1 MPIAKQILSRCLGHI
16 IFLNLL
22 YCIKILEMKT
32 LTVNIEDTLSE
43 KAITAVLDALKL
55 DYDLDDD
62 SKFKDETER
71 IMANSYLT
79 EKLDQ
84 GRKDMEAGKGTKIA
98 IEDLW
103 K

>member
-1 MPIAKQILSRCLGHI
+1 
-16 IFLNLL
+16 
-22 YCIKILEMKT
+22 MKT

-55 DYDLDDD
+55 DYEIDDD
-62 SKFKDETER
+62 QDETER
-71 IMANSYLT
+71 IKANTYLV

-84 GRKDMEAGKGTKIA
+84 GRKDMEEGKGTNIS
-98 IEDLW
+98 IDDLW